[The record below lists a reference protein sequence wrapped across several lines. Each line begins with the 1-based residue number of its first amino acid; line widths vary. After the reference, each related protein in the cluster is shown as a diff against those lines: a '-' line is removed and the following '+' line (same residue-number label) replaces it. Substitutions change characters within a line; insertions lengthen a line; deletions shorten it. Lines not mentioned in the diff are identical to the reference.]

1 MWLPEGE
8 TSELE
13 CLDFQI
19 KAQEDGV
26 FTSFAGV
33 KELAQTFIKEV
44 LVSSPTETGIAWKF
58 RDVSEGCYDIIRGDI
73 QWIK

>member
-33 KELAQTFIKEV
+33 KELEQTFIKEV
-44 LVSSPTETGIAWKF
+44 LVSSPNETGIA
-58 RDVSEGCYDIIRGDI
+58 
-73 QWIK
+73 